1 MSRKKEMLTMLEG
14 IAEMKCLD
22 PASFTNIMMNIMF
35 DEDDYFE
42 DDDDEW
48 IDEE

>member
-14 IAEMKCLD
+14 IAEMKGLD

-35 DEDDYFE
+35 DEDD
-42 DDDDEW
+42 DDDEW